1 MTSGIKPKIGLYHV
15 GNSPTKQLCTRKI
28 AKTGVCVLE
37 HTALAEKCPESEG
50 RTYRRNA
57 LARSGGTTHTPN
69 FSSNCHDRLAIRHT
83 PRLERILF
91 DTQFLRR
98 L

>member
-37 HTALAEKCPESEG
+37 HTALAEKCPESEC
-50 RTYRRNA
+50 RTYPRNA
-57 LARSGGTTHTPN
+57 ARTVRG
-69 FSSNCHDRLAIRHT
+69 HDSH
-83 PRLERILF
+83 PKLF
-91 DTQFLRR
+91 EQLSRSIGDPAHSEVGAHFV
-98 L
+98 